1 MKIPLNSF
9 NGGEVTPLL
18 EGRTDLPSLS
28 RSCRLL
34 RNFIPTSA
42 GAAMRRPSLLHQNY
56 WPEATDGLGAVKLI
70 PFTYDTSTRY
80 IVAIWEDW
88 IRVFRSDGTIAWEGV
103 FGLPSSD
110 YWPTIGEFDV
120 NAISYAQ
127 VNDILFLAHSAFPPL
142 ALQRQSDTTWAQTS
156 VALPEGLGRNYWP
169 AVLDESLTSF
179 EDGDAVEGYT
189 ITRSS
194 IGATQ
199 NFTLG
204 NMPAEVAGS
213 ITYHGPCPAF
223 WRLYMGTTAF
233 TGSITI
239 QACDTW
245 NGTYRTLYTVSGIT
259 ITNGQA
265 MTLLKEWFHGHAYM
279 KISITYAT
287 GSGTLELRHVGSLKA
302 PTVWFA
308 YSGPGSTAA
317 EYRKLYSS
325 PAAFSDWSIGEHV
338 QVAHQ
343 RIKQQVEITVAA
355 TTADEFKTSSA
366 LYVLGQWELFSV
378 GSWQG
383 DVFVEVK
390 ESTGNWRTIRHLTSN
405 KDQNYS
411 IGGTSGGETMR
422 LRVSKY
428 DASATSS
435 AAVPRFVLT
444 AVDGVSTQWL
454 TVVTEDTAYN
464 GASYI
469 QIAGMDGFD
478 YTLASQATTSVYRGA
493 FSPSQGYPSS
503 VCIHDQR
510 VYFGGTE
517 KRPTTIWASSVN
529 DLFNFRRTGFD
540 DGGFMFEIASNEG
553 NPIQWMVPASRGILL
568 GTAGDEWLLD
578 GADTGITPTNI
589 SARRQS
595 RIGSA
600 PLQAIPAAGSTIFV
614 QRGSMHLQEY
624 QFAWETQQFQAVD
637 LTELIKHLTTSG
649 IRAMA
654 FSQNPEPM
662 LWCVMLDGSLL
673 TCTYNRAQEVIAWA
687 KHTTQG
693 TFESVAV
700 TYGDTANADDVW
712 FVVLRNGTRRLEKID
727 VAFWANLYNGGRLY
741 HMDGA
746 VTKTGA
752 AFTSVTGLTHLNGL
766 TAKVTANGIAQT
778 DAVVSGGSVTV
789 PTGTTHAV
797 VGLPFTSELQPMP
810 FDIQLQT
817 GTTQSRKMHTPA
829 LAVRLYR
836 TDAAK
841 YADSAAGTLYPLKI
855 SAGTTGLVRLSNVGR
870 MNDSCEV
877 YFRSTGALPLNLV
890 TVVPSVNV
898 YGD

>member
-1 MKIPLNSF
+1 
-9 NGGEVTPLL
+9 
-18 EGRTDLPSLS
+18 
-28 RSCRLL
+28 
-34 RNFIPTSA
+34 
-42 GAAMRRPSLLHQNY
+42 MRRPSLLHVGMTD
-56 WPEATDGLGAVKLI
+56 EDTEDATKLKLI
-70 PFTYDTSTRY
+70 PFVYDSSTRFIIGFRHEY
-80 IVAIWEDW
+80 VTIWD
-88 IRVFRSDGTIAWEGV
+88 SDGAVVDTLILSFPTSPG
-103 FGLPSSD
+103 
-110 YWPTIGEFDV
+110 WPGTDFDIDE
-120 NAISYAQ
+120 ISYAQ
-127 VNDILFLAHSAFPPL
+127 VNDVLFVAHSNMPPIIIKRM
-142 ALQRQSDTTWAQTS
+142 ADGSWEFSRCMGSAD
-156 VALPEGLGRNYWP
+156 GLIAGFGKNYWP
-169 AVLDESLTSF
+169 PVLDESVSIP
-179 EDGDAVEGYT
+179 DATDVQEGWTIAKDTAVTASWVFGGIYKEGMTNVENGPFP
-189 ITRSS
+189 
-194 IGATQ
+194 GA
-199 NFTLG
+199 
-204 NMPAEVAGS
+204 
-213 ITYHGPCPAF
+213 
-223 WRLYMGTTAF
+223 WRLYTGTTAF
-233 TGSITI
+233 TGTI
-239 QACDTW
+239 VIAGSDAW
-245 NGTYRTLYTVSGIT
+245 NGTFRNLYTV
-259 ITNGQA
+259 TNASVGA
-265 MTLLKEWFHGHAYM
+265 MTLRQEWFHHYAFL
-279 KISITYAT
+279 KITVTRSTGTAT
-287 GSGTLELRHVGSLKA
+287 FELRHVGSIAA
-302 PTVWFA
+302 PSVWASHDIWFPV
-308 YSGPGSTAA
+308 GGNPN
-317 EYRKLYSS
+317 LFSS
-325 PAAFSDWSIGEHV
+325 PAGFADWSVGE
-338 QVAHQ
+338 QLQ
-343 RIKQQVEITVAA
+343 ISWKRLKQQVDVTVLGS
-355 TTADEFKTSSA
+355 TADEFKVSDE
-366 LYVLGQWELFSV
+366 LYVLGKWELYTT
-378 GSWQG
+378 GIWEG
-383 DVFVEVK
+383 DVFVESK
-390 ESTGNWRTIRHLTSN
+390 ESSGAWRTIRHLTGK
-405 KDQNYS
+405 KDQNWS
-411 IGGTSGGETMR
+411 ISGDSVGET
-422 LRVSKY
+422 LRVRVVKY
-428 DASATSS
+428 DGAASSS
-435 AAVPRFVLT
+435 GAKPRFTLVAT
-444 AVDGVSTQWL
+444 DGISAQWL
-454 TVVTEDTAYN
+454 QVLAKSSDSKMSFNA
-464 GASYI
+464 
-469 QIAGMDGFD
+469 MPGFD
-478 YTLASQATTSVYRGA
+478 YAQAGQATTSVYRGA

-637 LTELIKHLTTSG
+637 LTELVKHLTTSG

-817 GTTQSRKMHTPA
+817 GTTQSRKMHTPS

-841 YADSAAGTLYPLKI
+841 YADSAGGTLYPLKI